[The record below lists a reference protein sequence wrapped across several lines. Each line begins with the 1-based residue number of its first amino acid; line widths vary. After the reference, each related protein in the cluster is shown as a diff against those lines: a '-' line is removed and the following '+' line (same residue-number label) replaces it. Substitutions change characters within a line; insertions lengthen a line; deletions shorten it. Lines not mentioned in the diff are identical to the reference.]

1 MIITQISKIKVKNK
15 HQKEYEENPS
25 VYKHREK
32 KTKEQTGI
40 DNPETSAS
48 YIYL

>member
-1 MIITQISKIKVKNK
+1 MIITQTSNIKVKNK
-15 HQKEYEENPS
+15 QQKEYEENPS
-25 VYKHREK
+25 VYKHQGK

-40 DNPETSAS
+40 DNPKTSAS